1 MSCFCRALFA
11 GTIDAILTLP
21 FEIFSTENIGSDI
34 FQGCFV
40 VTCTLF
46 AFAGLVWLR
55 EQILHGGGPE
65 WLQRVGVEQQEDQP
79 RVLENVPED
88 GGLDG
93 ELGEEDEPQQVLEP
107 RKFKI

>member
-1 MSCFCRALFA
+1 MSNFRALFT

-21 FEIFSTENIGSDI
+21 FEIFSTDNLGSDI

-55 EQILHGGGPE
+55 EQILHGGGPD
-65 WLQRVGVEQQEDQP
+65 WLQRDAGGQQEDQP
-79 RVLENVPED
+79 RVLDNLPEE
-88 GGLDG
+88 G
-93 ELGEEDEPQQVLEP
+93 EIDDEPQQVLEP
-107 RKFKI
+107 GKCFDFFLTTS